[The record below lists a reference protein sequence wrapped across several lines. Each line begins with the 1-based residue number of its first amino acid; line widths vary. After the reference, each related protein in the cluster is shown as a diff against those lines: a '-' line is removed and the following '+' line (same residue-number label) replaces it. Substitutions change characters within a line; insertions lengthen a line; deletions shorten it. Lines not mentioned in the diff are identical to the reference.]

1 MDMKKLMSLAIVL
14 MMVLGLM
21 IPALSSAEE
30 VIEHMW
36 ANRADGRCINI
47 HETADENSKIL
58 YRVDCGTMVEV
69 VPASS
74 AVKGWT
80 LVRRDG
86 NPAGYVKSKFLMEKK
101 PGKYEY
107 TEHEDSFCSVT
118 AYTVT
123 ALALNAGTDKSV
135 CLREKPNKISESLR
149 RLSAGDQLQVIAEGK
164 TWSKV
169 IDLASGKTGYVAND
183 YLAKV

>member
-1 MDMKKLMSLAIVL
+1 MDMKKLISVAIVL

-21 IPALSSAEE
+21 VPAFSSAEE
-30 VIEHMW
+30 VIEYMW

-58 YRVDCGTMVEV
+58 YRVDCGAKVEL
-69 VPASS
+69 VPASFT
-74 AVKGWT
+74 VKGWT
-80 LVRRDG
+80 LVRKEG
-86 NPAGYVKSKFLMEKK
+86 KAAGYVKSKFLMEKK

-107 TEHEDSFCSVT
+107 TEQEDSFSSVT

-123 ALALNAGTDKSV
+123 AVALNAKTDKSV

-149 RLSAGDQLQVIAEGK
+149 RLSAGDQLEVIAEGK

-169 IDLASGKTGYVAND
+169 IDLSTGKTGYVAND
-183 YLAKV
+183 YLSRA